1 MMNHQSQSSR
11 ANQEMMNQA
20 RRKAEVTAD
29 PLEKLRLLCL
39 ARGSGG
45 ILEIGRVFR
54 RMDDDGSRSLNLEEF
69 TEGITDTGL
78 NLTKDQLEKLFQAFD
93 TDGSGTISIDE
104 FIIAIR
110 PGMSEARKKS
120 VNEAFDKLDKTK
132 DGVITLEDLRGVY
145 SVRDHP
151 KYRSGEMSEDQILRK
166 FMANFEKG
174 CVDGTI
180 TREEFLN
187 YYAGVS
193 ASIDTD
199 AYFDLMI
206 RQAYKL

>member
-1 MMNHQSQSSR
+1 MMMNPQSPSSR

-20 RRKAEVTAD
+20 KRKADVTTD

-104 FIIAIR
+104 FIVAIR

-132 DGVITLEDLRGVY
+132 DGVITLEDLKGVY
-145 SVRDHP
+145 SVRAHP
-151 KYRSGEMSEDQILRK
+151 KYRSGEMSEDQILQK
-166 FMANFEKG
+166 FMANFEQG
-174 CVDGTI
+174 CVDGTVY
-180 TREEFLN
+180 TYHKRRVF
-187 YYAGVS
+187 
-193 ASIDTD
+193 
-199 AYFDLMI
+199 
-206 RQAYKL
+206 KLLRWSQRFN